1 MRTET
6 GGRIVDNDAE
16 VVAASPL
23 AVRYETLVRVS
34 RAVGAHGD
42 LKKLFGVLINELHGW
57 VQFDVVGV
65 SLCDEGSNTFRNYF
79 IDMASRSEPIREEQL
94 ASQETLTLRV
104 YERQEP
110 VLRSGDEMEQLLAPR
125 SDEPLPFFYL
135 KTSQ

>member
-42 LKKLFGVLINELHGW
+42 LKKLFGVLVNELHGV

-79 IDMASRSEPIREEQL
+79 IDMDSRSEPICEEHVVP
-94 ASQETLTLRV
+94 QETLTMR
-104 YERQEP
+104 
-110 VLRSGDEMEQLLAPR
+110 
-125 SDEPLPFFYL
+125 F
-135 KTSQ
+135 